1 VPERLS
7 QAAFPRA
14 RLVVQNAEASVA
26 TAVWSTQQSKVKVKA
41 RSSMRVSEVFNC
53 GYGHH
58 HNGHNRYE
66 GREHRSHHEH
76 HGEHHSH
83 KKRHS
88 HHCGHEH
95 HKDC

>member
-1 VPERLS
+1 M
-7 QAAFPRA
+7 
-14 RLVVQNAEASVA
+14 VVQNAEASVA

-83 KKRHS
+83 KKHHS